1 MSEPQRTTR
10 ASTRAAHSAQG
21 HSPSP
26 SSRRNSLSLHA
37 EPTEEEKQPTAAAA
51 SPAPGDLSSP
61 PGNNSAR
68 EMDSLRQ
75 QIAQMQAIMQQQQQ
89 LLQQQLSMQ
98 APPLHQSPLPQ
109 EGQRAP
115 SPPAWPLQ
123 PPAAPAVVSV
133 PNPPPPPPDWM
144 VAMQLMQQ
152 QNSALQAL
160 GGLRSFDPKGS
171 DSTLAAQEWLRQAE
185 KYFASR
191 EEIMGINAS
200 AGDRTRV
207 LLATKALIGDAGLW
221 LDSLRGAAQPTTW
234 TAFVEAVR
242 GRYCTVPD
250 GRICQARLQEFV
262 EKAFAVREKLTVTG
276 MQSITTKF
284 DQMAGEVAARYLTE
298 SNKLQM
304 LARILPQRYAELVL
318 REEAKATPP
327 PMHEVI
333 TMVLSRAAAKEGSSG
348 LASTSSTA
356 TINAVSLAMNHFGW
370 GPEEAAGYLQDC
382 EGWASHDTD
391 APGGPA
397 AAAAAAAATPAAPPA
412 VSQQLNQLQAQIAQL
427 AARFGS
433 DTKGPRRNV
442 PAGVRVIVPEPLA
455 SARKEA
461 GLCVKCGIVRYEP
474 GNKGHSA
481 RTCRAAADT
490 TTTVV
495 DGKKKAGF

>member
-1 MSEPQRTTR
+1 MSDTQRITRATTR
-10 ASTRAAHSAQG
+10 DSARRAQSG
-21 HSPSP
+21 SP
-26 SSRRNSLSLHA
+26 SSSRRASISLQA
-37 EPTEEEKQPTAAAA
+37 AAGYNDEEKEEERAGAL
-51 SPAPGDLSSP
+51 SPAPGDHASVQGINP
-61 PGNNSAR
+61 VGEISA
-68 EMDSLRQ
+68 MRQ
-75 QIAQMQAIMQQQQQ
+75 QMADMVAMMQQQQQ
-89 LLQQQLSMQ
+89 RHQQEITSLRQQL
-98 APPLHQSPLPQ
+98 PPPQ
-109 EGQRAP
+109 ESHANASRA
-115 SPPAWPLQ
+115 SPALGATIPVNSSATSLQ
-123 PPAAPAVVSV
+123 
-133 PNPPPPPPDWM
+133 PPDWM
-144 VAMQLMQQ
+144 IAMQLMQQ

-191 EEIMGINAS
+191 EEIMGINSS

-250 GRICQARLQEFV
+250 GRIRQARLQEFV
-262 EKAFAVREKLTVTG
+262 DKAFAVREKLTVTG

-284 DQMAGEVAARYLTE
+284 DQMAAEVAVRYLTE

-318 REEAKATPP
+318 REEAKETPP

-348 LASTSSTA
+348 QSATSSTA

-382 EGWASHDTD
+382 EGWAPHDTD
-391 APGGPA
+391 APVGSAAGPA
-397 AAAAAAAATPAAPPA
+397 AAAATAQPQNPPA
-412 VSQQLNQLQAQIAQL
+412 WVNQMQAQIAAL
-427 AARFGS
+427 SAKFGAAP
-433 DTKGPRRNV
+433 KGHSQRRNV
-442 PAGVRVIVPEPLA
+442 PSGVSEVVPAPLA
-455 SARKEA
+455 TGRKEA
-461 GLCVKCGIVRYEP
+461 GLCIKCGVHKYEP
-474 GNKGHSA
+474 GSKGHNS
-481 RTCRAAADT
+481 RTCQAKADI
-490 TTTVV
+490 TTTVPE
-495 DGKKKAGF
+495 GKKKAGF